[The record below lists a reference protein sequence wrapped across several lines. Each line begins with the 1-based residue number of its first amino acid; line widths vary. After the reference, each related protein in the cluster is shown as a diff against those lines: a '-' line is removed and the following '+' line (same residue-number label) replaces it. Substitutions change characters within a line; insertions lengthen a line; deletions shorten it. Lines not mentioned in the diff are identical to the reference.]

1 MLSKPKSAELHP
13 GPGFRIR
20 KNITRP
26 PAELIEKFKQFETPD
41 VSDMMNRLYTM
52 SLEIQNRVNDQM
64 ICGPA
69 VTVKCF
75 PGDNLMVHKSLD
87 IVKPGDI
94 IVVDAGGSHMN
105 GIIGD
110 LISTKAKHRGV
121 KGFVIDG
128 LVRDIAGIKEVGM
141 PVFAK
146 GITPIGPLHRGPGEI
161 NFPISCGGIVVNP
174 GDIIMGDSCGVIVI
188 RKDFA
193 EELLERVTKQRDS
206 LRAYVEKVRQG
217 IFSNDWVDAMLEA
230 NNCIF
235 VD

>member
-174 GDIIMGDSCGVIVI
+174 GDIIILKICGIAHN
-188 RKDFA
+188 KN
-193 EELLERVTKQRDS
+193 
-206 LRAYVEKVRQG
+206 
-217 IFSNDWVDAMLEA
+217 SNSS
-230 NNCIF
+230 
-235 VD
+235 